1 MQYDKGKHTLSTVD
15 LTLHSSFLI
24 CHILINFIVFVSLC
38 PQTGTPLSLSEHPSA
53 SRPPSLSLTFCS
65 LACPCSPSTF
75 LPPSFFP
82 SLSPPPPLPSSSS
95 CCALD
100 SLSFPLAHTLRQHPP
115 ISTYFPLTSP
125 LLLPPSSPSPTDTYH
140 LWHLPVYCLPLPPF
154 SPPFLPPSL
163 YSLTHSTL
171 LPRANS
177 RVHTLMLIGTQGQST
192 LSPVPV
198 TRRFARV
205 ARLLDTELS

>member
-1 MQYDKGKHTLSTVD
+1 MGKHTLSTVD
-15 LTLHSSFLI
+15 LTLHSSFFI
-24 CHILINFIVFVSLC
+24 RHILISFIVFVSLC
-38 PQTGTPLSLSEHPSA
+38 PQTEIPLSLSEHPSA
-53 SRPPSLSLTFCS
+53 SASCPPSLSLTFGS
-65 LACPCSPSTF
+65 LSCPCSPSTF

-82 SLSPPPPLPSSSS
+82 CLSPPPPPLSSSS
-95 CCALD
+95 SRCALD

-125 LLLPPSSPSPTDTYH
+125 LLSPPSSLSPTDTYH
-140 LWHLPVYCLPLPPF
+140 LWHLPVYCLPPF

-177 RVHTLMLIGTQGQST
+177 YMHTLMLIGTQGQST
-192 LSPVPV
+192 LFPVLV
-198 TRRFARV
+198 T
-205 ARLLDTELS
+205 RLLDTELS